1 MIECPRISL
10 SYIPTPVEE
19 LLVKRKKWKK
29 KKKKTSFIRFDCIVV
44 TDPLVRLTDL
54 LILLVRFARLICP
67 ITTILIYLPR

>member
-1 MIECPRISL
+1 MPTHIVILHSHSRGRIA
-10 SYIPTPVEE
+10 
-19 LLVKRKKWKK
+19 RKAKEVRKE
-29 KKKKTSFIRFDCIVV
+29 KKKTSFIRFDCILV